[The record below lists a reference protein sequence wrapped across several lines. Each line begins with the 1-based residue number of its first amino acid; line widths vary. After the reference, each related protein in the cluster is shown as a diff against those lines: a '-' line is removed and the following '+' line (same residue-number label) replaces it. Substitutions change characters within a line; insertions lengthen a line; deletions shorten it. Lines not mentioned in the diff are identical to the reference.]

1 MEMEIKPMAKPEDNK
16 MDTSGTLFIG
26 ACPRRLTLLLSVS
39 IAIKVTLI
47 FVFAWHILLIMDEFA
62 QLGYAKYFA
71 NGLFDTIHP
80 PKAVGFAVFYKLAHL
95 IGWDAVSIILVAR
108 MQTAL
113 LACGTLLLVYAC
125 ARALGEQRLRALF
138 IILVL
143 LCFTNFME
151 RIFRTRSEPLALFFA
166 LAAVLVI
173 LRGHTLNAR
182 KIFIAGILSGLA
194 FLVTQKSAFFNLAL
208 GLGLVID
215 ATLRKHFIDAIVR
228 GFYLTAGWL
237 LPAIAY
243 CFIFGGSD
251 PLRIAEGLIFGPVE
265 VAVYSSEAYN
275 GIRVYVL
282 QTLLDNTLLY
292 LLCFSGMIMALKR
305 WKTLNEK
312 TRIALIFSFVITT
325 LVFTHNQP
333 WPYVFIMA
341 LPFISLWS
349 LIPVDS
355 LLAQNRRPATRLFI
369 LAVTTVT
376 LVSSYCL
383 NLSYLKINNVQQLE
397 LVTRAEALLKPDEK
411 YFDGIGMLPN
421 RLEPTTLW
429 LDAWYVLK
437 TRREGKHSEAWQ
449 VLTQSPPKVII
460 WSYRLSN
467 IYSAIAEAIDNSYVK
482 VAPNIRL
489 AGRQLHIGRQEE
501 FNVPLSGRYQLYSE
515 TGTPVSAQI
524 NVEGITLAP
533 PVTLSAGAKT
543 ITLLNG
549 PEKALLLPEGNYDG
563 LFKDGDD
570 NKKLFAHTYYR

>member
-1 MEMEIKPMAKPEDNK
+1 
-16 MDTSGTLFIG
+16 MDTFNKPFLRVGSG
-26 ACPRRLTLLLSVS
+26 RLTLLLSVS

-47 FVFAWHILLIMDEFA
+47 FVFAWHILLVMDEFA

-71 NGLFDTIHP
+71 NGLFDTIQP

-95 IGWDAVSIILVAR
+95 TGWDATSIILVGR

-138 IILVL
+138 IVLVL

-173 LRGHTLNAR
+173 LRGHTLIAR
-182 KIFIAGILSGLA
+182 RIFIAGILSGLA

-215 ATLRKHFIDAIVR
+215 AMLRRDFRAAILR
-228 GFYLTAGWL
+228 GVYLTAGWL
-237 LPAIAY
+237 LPAMAY
-243 CFIFGGSD
+243 CVIFGGSD
-251 PLRIAEGLIFGPVE
+251 PLRIAEGLILGPVE
-265 VAVYSSEAYN
+265 VAVNGSEAYS
-275 GIRVYVL
+275 GLRVYVL
-282 QTLLDNTLLY
+282 LTLIDNPLLY
-292 LLCFSGMIMALKR
+292 LLCFSGMFITLKNVR
-305 WKTLNEK
+305 ILNEK
-312 TRIALIFSFVITT
+312 TRIALIFSLVITT
-325 LVFTHNQP
+325 LVFTHDQP

-349 LIPVDS
+349 LVPLDG
-355 LLAQNRRPATRLFI
+355 LFAHNRTQVLRLFFLTVTI
-369 LAVTTVT
+369 LA
-376 LVSSYCL
+376 LLSSYVT
-383 NLSYLKINNVQQLE
+383 NLSYLKISNVRQLE
-397 LVTRAEALLKPDEK
+397 LVTRAEALLRPDEK

-437 TRREGKHSEAWQ
+437 TQREGKASEAWR
-449 VLTQSPPKVII
+449 VLTRSPPKII
-460 WSYRLSN
+460 LWSYRLSN
-467 IYSAIAEAIDNSYVK
+467 IYPVIAEAIDNSYVR
-482 VAPNIRL
+482 VAPNIRM
-489 AGRQLHIGRQEE
+489 AGRRLHIGRQEE
-501 FNVPLSGRYQLYSE
+501 FRVPLAGRYQLYSE
-515 TGTPVSAQI
+515 TGAPVSAQLK
-524 NVEGITLAP
+524 VDGITLVP
-533 PVTLSAGAKT
+533 PITLSAGRKT

-570 NKKLFAHTYYR
+570 DNYLFANTYYH